1 MINLTEKE
9 IREII
14 KEEVMGYINE
24 MLPQPTSPT
33 KKPATKKPATMNTST
48 RPKMSSTAFIKAR
61 RSQDSIAPGIDPA
74 ELQILAQMDQLL
86 QSWAQSHSLTSGRVG
101 QLLKS
106 LQQELTP
113 KEG

>member
-33 KKPATKKPATMNTST
+33 KKPATMNTST

-61 RSQDSIAPGIDPA
+61 RSQDSIAPGHR
-74 ELQILAQMDQLL
+74 
-86 QSWAQSHSLTSGRVG
+86 SC
-101 QLLKS
+101 
-106 LQQELTP
+106 
-113 KEG
+113 